1 MSDERRGLR
10 GGAANEAGS
19 LHRAGVA
26 AFFAS
31 AALTDQPV
39 GGRDASSGIPT
50 EIALETDSPTDDIEV
65 LFRDGSK
72 WFVQAKRR
80 GRMGAPLNGTL
91 RQWNEQPLDSV
102 DELVLAAAS
111 LSAPLH
117 HTQAVLDRQ
126 RGQPVATPSAR
137 AEADFERIMQELR
150 VISDSLPG
158 IVLKHGRFFECN
170 TERGG
175 PHRTIASA
183 WLSTIV
189 GSGNG
194 DRAFDALIHRMHQA
208 AARQERTTISTW
220 VDALAAAGLSPRA
233 DYDRTPGERHQALRE
248 GLRSYLNVLAE
259 RANKLELDSFA
270 PGIPPVEGTD
280 LIRDWSLDR
289 ASDDRDSRTSTPSR
303 LTRRQSK
310 LILIGLPGIGKSTLL
325 TQLAAAWASEA
336 HAPAPILVKFE
347 QIAGQVTYAE
357 DLTLDLL
364 TRLAASR
371 VNDTD
376 NRAVARALT
385 EMARSGRATFLID
398 GFDEAFGKLD
408 VVAEGIRRLMPQLHD
423 ATGWVLTSRPDAAIR
438 LRLLN
443 IEQTTLSYTGHF
455 DQAITAILGQNA
467 DKRGLAGQ
475 DAEAWVAERSMW
487 LEELRRESS
496 DPLLKTPLHL
506 GLLAAYLA
514 EHDEVEPSVDHALPA
529 VLLDRASAWATLS
542 EKRKPPGG
550 WDHELR
556 PLMVKQFIVAV
567 GHLLDRQ
574 GAATIEDVVALAV
587 EVLEPWNLSVPV
599 RASIGEQLLWYWDE
613 CAAVLERSR
622 TTVRARYR
630 RWAEI
635 CGALWLA
642 EQSDDV
648 LDAAI
653 SEALA
658 APNRLDG
665 LIVAVAQD
673 ERVLLTL
680 IGHAT
685 RTTTNVTLAYAAG
698 AVLMRW
704 IDTHPID
711 ASAAGMLLPALIALH
726 GIAPVSGRTGKEGI
740 RAARRE
746 PLKSEVLLTVASLD
760 LEHPARLER
769 DAFLRSSTEGE
780 EGRNLAAIAAIRDSA
795 MDGSAA
801 LPIEA
806 RNIMVDVHLSP
817 KEDASRRPAQDPR
830 TGVYH
835 FGGQRRIV
843 ANGLGE
849 LAAAIVESGCP
860 LSPDEANWLY
870 NAAGYARH
878 GLYSLTQ
885 TRLARRG
892 FTDPKP
898 PFAGLQAL
906 FAGLRRDS
914 WGWLLSLLAEQGHSG
929 VFSEQSWRGTN
940 VGDLLQAMNARA
952 LFDPAVAQFE
962 TLDEQGFA
970 DVHRAIEIFAHAYNL
985 DLRAAEDEARL
996 LLTDPMDPLERDFM
1010 LLTPRYAALPD
1021 PSDMSPDERQDLCRL
1036 VASKIDWISDA
1047 SVQLLLQ
1054 YESNVDLA
1062 SYAADAAVTSVNAAG
1077 NCARITVWTSEHP
1090 AVSARSLLESDRA
1103 AARRGAVAATGA
1115 WIEPDAASVQL
1126 LTDALIDDDWSVR
1139 VLAGATQEEAE
1150 GATYWSCPDCDHK
1163 NDGYQARPCGGC
1175 GRSSRPSVQRQQART
1190 DQE

>member
-26 AFFAS
+26 AFLAS

-39 GGRDASSGIPT
+39 GGRDASSGIPI

-65 LFRDGSK
+65 VFRDGSK

-80 GRMGAPLNGTL
+80 GRMGAPLSGTL
-91 RQWNEQPLDSV
+91 RQWNEQPLESI
-102 DELVLAAAS
+102 DELVLASAT
-111 LSAPLH
+111 LSAPLR
-117 HTQAVLDRQ
+117 HTQAVIDRQ
-126 RGQPVATPSAR
+126 RGQPVATPSVR
-137 AEADFERIMQELR
+137 AEADFERIMQQLR
-150 VISDSLPG
+150 AISDSLPG
-158 IVLKHGRFFECN
+158 IVLDHGRFFECN
-170 TERGG
+170 TETGG

-194 DRAFDALIHRMHQA
+194 ERAFDALIHRMHQA
-208 AARQERTTISTW
+208 GARQERTTIATW
-220 VDALAAAGLSPRA
+220 MDALAAAGLSPRA
-233 DYDRTPGERHQALRE
+233 DYDRTAGERHQAMRD
-248 GLRSYLNVLAE
+248 GLRSYLDVLAE
-259 RANKLELDSFA
+259 RANKLELESFA
-270 PGIPPVEGTD
+270 PGIPPVEGAD

-289 ASDDRDSRTSTPSR
+289 ATDDRDSRTSTPHR
-303 LTRRQSK
+303 LARRQSN
-310 LILIGLPGIGKSTLL
+310 LIIVGLPGIGKSTLL
-325 TQLAAAWASEA
+325 MQLAAEWASDA
-336 HAPAPILVKFE
+336 RAPAPILVKFE
-347 QIAGQVTYAE
+347 QIASQVTYAE

-385 EMARSGRATFLID
+385 EMAQSGRATFLID

-408 VVAEGIRRLMPQLHD
+408 VVAEGIRRLIPQLHD
-423 ATGWVLTSRPDAAIR
+423 ATGWVLTSRPDAATR
-438 LRLLN
+438 LRRLD

-455 DQAITAILGQNA
+455 DQAISAILEHNA
-467 DKRGLAGQ
+467 DERGLRGR
-475 DAEAWVAERSMW
+475 DAEAWVAERSTW
-487 LEELRRESS
+487 LDDLRQKSA

-529 VLLDRASAWATLS
+529 VLVDRSSAWATLS

-556 PLMVKQFIVAV
+556 PLMVKHFIVAV

-574 GAATIEDVVALAV
+574 GAATIEEVVALAV
-587 EVLEPWNLSVPV
+587 EVLKPWDLSVPV

-613 CAAVLERSR
+613 CAAVLHRTR

-642 EQSDDV
+642 EQDDDV
-648 LDAAI
+648 LDAAV

-658 APNRLDG
+658 APDRLDG

-685 RTTTNVTLAYAAG
+685 RPTIDVVLAYAAG

-704 IDTHPID
+704 IDEHPID
-711 ASAAGMLLPALIALH
+711 ASAAGKLLPALIALH
-726 GIAPVSGRTGKEGI
+726 GIAPVSGRSGIDGI
-740 RAARRE
+740 RAARLQ
-746 PLKSEVLLTVASLD
+746 PLKSEVLIAVASLD
-760 LEHPARLER
+760 LEFPARSAR

-780 EGRNLAAIAAIRDSA
+780 EGRICAAIAAIHDSTI
-795 MDGSAA
+795 DGSAA

-806 RNIMVDVHLSP
+806 RNLMIDVHLAA
-817 KEDASRRPAQDPR
+817 KEDAARRPTQDPR
-830 TGVYH
+830 TGVYN
-835 FGGQRRIV
+835 FGGRRRV
-843 ANGLGE
+843 VSNGLGE
-849 LAAAIVESGCP
+849 LAAAIVESGCS
-860 LSPDEANWLY
+860 LSQDEANWLY

-878 GLYSLTQ
+878 GRSTLTQ
-885 TRLARRG
+885 TRLAQRG
-892 FTDPKP
+892 FTDPQP
-898 PFAGLQAL
+898 L
-906 FAGLRRDS
+906 FAGLKALLSGLNRDS
-914 WGWLLSLLAEQGHSG
+914 WGWLLFALAKERCSG
-929 VFSEQSWRGTN
+929 TVSAQSWRAAN

-970 DVHRAIEIFAHAYNL
+970 DVHRAIEIFCRAYKL

-996 LLTDPMDPLERDFM
+996 LLAESMDPFERDFL
-1010 LLTPRYAALPD
+1010 LLTPRYAALPK
-1021 PSDMSPDERQDLCRL
+1021 PSDLSPDVRQDLCRL
-1036 VASKIDWISDA
+1036 VTSNVDWISDA
-1047 SVQLLLQ
+1047 STQLLLQ

-1062 SYAADAAVTSVNAAG
+1062 SYAADAALTSVNAAG
-1077 NCARITVWTSEHP
+1077 NCARITIWTSEDP
-1090 AVSARSLLESDRA
+1090 AVSARSLFESDRA

-1115 WIEPDAASVQL
+1115 WIEPDAASVVL
-1126 LTDALIDDDWSVR
+1126 LTDALLDDDWSIR
-1139 VLAGATQEEAE
+1139 VLARATQEEAE
-1150 GATYWSCPDCDHK
+1150 GATYWSCPYCDHR
-1163 NDGYQARPCGGC
+1163 NDGYQARPCEGC
-1175 GRSSRPSVQRQQART
+1175 GRSSRPSAQRQNART

>member
-1 MSDERRGLR
+1 MSDARRGLR

-26 AFFAS
+26 AFFAA
-31 AALTDQPV
+31 AALTGQPV
-39 GGRDASSGIPT
+39 GGLDASSGIPT
-50 EIALETDSPTDDIEV
+50 EVALETDSPTDDIEV
-65 LFRDGSK
+65 VFRDGSK

-80 GRMGAPLNGTL
+80 GRMGAPLHGTL
-91 RQWNEQPLDSV
+91 RQWNEQPLDPV

-111 LSAPLH
+111 LSAPLR
-117 HTQAVLDRQ
+117 HTQAVLDSR
-126 RGQPVATPSAR
+126 RGQPVATPSAT
-137 AEADFERIMQELR
+137 AEADFERIMHELGT
-150 VISDSLPG
+150 ISDSLPG
-158 IVLKHGRFFECN
+158 TVLNHGRFFECN
-170 TERGG
+170 TETGG
-175 PHRTIASA
+175 PHRAIASA

-189 GSGNG
+189 GSANG
-194 DRAFDALIHRMHQA
+194 ERAFDVLIHRMHQA
-208 AARQERTTISTW
+208 AARQERTAIATW
-220 VDALAAAGLSPRA
+220 VDALAAAGISPRA
-233 DYDRTPGERHQALRE
+233 DYDRTPGERHQALRD
-248 GLRSYLNVLAE
+248 GLRSYLFVLAE
-259 RANKLELDSFA
+259 RANKLELESFA
-270 PGIPPVEGTD
+270 PGVPPVEGAD
-280 LIRDWSLDR
+280 LISDWSLGR
-289 ASDDRDSRTSTPSR
+289 ATEDRDSRTSKPLR
-303 LTRRQSK
+303 LARRQSD
-310 LILIGLPGIGKSTLL
+310 LIVVGLPGIGKSTLL
-325 TQLAAAWASEA
+325 TQLAAAWASDA
-336 HAPAPILVKFE
+336 RAPAPILVKFE
-347 QIAGQVTYAE
+347 QIASQVTYAE

-385 EMARSGRATFLID
+385 EMARSGRATFFID

-408 VVAEGIRRLMPQLHD
+408 VVAEGIRRLMPQLH
-423 ATGWVLTSRPDAAIR
+423 AGTGWVLTSRPDAATR
-438 LRLLN
+438 LRRLD

-455 DQAITAILGQNA
+455 DQAITAILGQKA
-467 DKRGLAGQ
+467 DERGLRGQ
-475 DAEAWVAERSMW
+475 NAEAWVAERSSW
-487 LEELRRESS
+487 LEDLRQKSS

-574 GAATIEDVVALAV
+574 GAATIEEVVALAV

-613 CAAVLERSR
+613 CAAVLDRSR

-642 EQSDDV
+642 EQGDDV

-673 ERVLLTL
+673 ERVLLAL

-685 RTTTNVTLAYAAG
+685 RATTDLTLAYAAG

-704 IDTHPID
+704 IDAHPID
-711 ASAAGMLLPALIALH
+711 ASAAGKLLPALIALH
-726 GIAPVSGRTGKEGI
+726 GIAPVSGRSGVGRLRT
-740 RAARRE
+740 AYLE
-746 PLKSEVLLTVASLD
+746 PLKSEVLIVVASLD
-760 LEHPARLER
+760 LEHRDRLDR
-769 DAFLRSSTEGE
+769 DAFLRSATEGE
-780 EGRNLAAIAAIRDSA
+780 EGRNCAAIAAIHDSA
-795 MDGSAA
+795 IDGSAA

-806 RNIMVDVHLSP
+806 RNIMANVHLP
-817 KEDASRRPAQDPR
+817 AKEDASRRPKQDPR
-830 TGVYH
+830 TGVYN
-835 FGGQRRIV
+835 FGGQRRVV

-860 LSPDEANWLY
+860 LSPDEASWLY

-885 TRLARRG
+885 ARLARRG

-898 PFAGLQAL
+898 PFVGLQAFL
-906 FAGLRRDS
+906 GGLHRDS
-914 WGWLLSLLAEQGHSG
+914 WGWLISLLAEKRRSRT
-929 VFSEQSWRGTN
+929 VSAQSWRAVN
-940 VGDLLQAMNARA
+940 LGDLLQAMNARA

-970 DVHRAIEIFAHAYNL
+970 DVYRAIEIFTRAYHL
-985 DLRAAEDEARL
+985 DLRAVEDEARL
-996 LLTDPMDPLERDFM
+996 LLTESMEPFERDFF
-1010 LLTPRYAALPD
+1010 LLTPRHGALPD
-1021 PSDMSPDERQDLCRL
+1021 LSDLSADERRDLCHL
-1036 VASKIDWISDA
+1036 VTSNVDWISDA

-1054 YESNVDLA
+1054 YEINVELA
-1062 SYAADAAVTSVNAAG
+1062 SYAADSAVTSVVAAG
-1077 NCARITVWTSEHP
+1077 NCARITVWTADDP
-1090 AVSARSLLESDRA
+1090 AVRARSLLAGDRA
-1103 AARRGAVAATGA
+1103 AVRRGAIAATAA
-1115 WIEPDAASVQL
+1115 WTDPDAASVRL
-1126 LTDALIDDDWSVR
+1126 LTDARLDDDWSVR
-1139 VLAGATQEEAE
+1139 VLAGATQETAE
-1150 GATYWSCPDCDHK
+1150 GAEYWSCPDCDHK
-1163 NDGYQARPCGGC
+1163 NDGYEARPCGGC
-1175 GRSSRPSVQRQQART
+1175 GRSSRPSAQREREKT